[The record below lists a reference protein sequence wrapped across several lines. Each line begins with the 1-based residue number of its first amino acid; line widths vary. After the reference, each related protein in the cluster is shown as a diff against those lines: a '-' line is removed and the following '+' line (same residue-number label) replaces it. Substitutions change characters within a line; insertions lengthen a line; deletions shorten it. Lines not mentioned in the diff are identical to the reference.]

1 MRTKLDNEDFA
12 VFSKYKWKAHKSS
25 TNWYVRKTVRIKG
38 KWINVTL
45 HRLIMKAP
53 EHLQV
58 HHLNGNT
65 LDNQKQNLRL
75 CSNAENHVGFRRC
88 SIKRSSQYR
97 GVGKAGNKWTAR
109 MMVNYKNVYIGI
121 FDSQL
126 LAAKARDAFAFSLYK
141 DKAFLNIKR
150 DQKTTPR

>member
-1 MRTKLDNEDFA
+1 
-12 VFSKYKWKAHKSS
+12 
-25 TNWYVRKTVRIKG
+25 
-38 KWINVTL
+38 
-45 HRLIMKAP
+45 
-53 EHLQV
+53 
-58 HHLNGNT
+58 
-65 LDNQKQNLRL
+65 
-75 CSNAENHVGFRRC
+75 
-88 SIKRSSQYR
+88 
-97 GVGKAGNKWTAR
+97 